1 MGELRV
7 IAGLWKGRWIKVRTG
22 GRGETP
28 RPTADRVRTSLFDR
42 LTPQLPGA
50 CVLDLFA
57 GSGALGIEA
66 LSRGAAHA
74 TFVEN
79 SAPTVRTLVEN
90 LRSLGLKPTGL
101 AMTGLAPP
109 ERRAS
114 GPRESA
120 EPATSGVPSGSA
132 PAATT
137 DIRFEDVFRALGHFE
152 RGEARF
158 RIVFADPP
166 YASGHAA
173 RLVTWFDESPL
184 LEAGGLLVI
193 EHDRREALPV
203 GAGRLLALD
212 ERRYGDTVLSFYLG
226 R

>member
-22 GRGETP
+22 GRGEAP

-42 LTPQLPGA
+42 LMPQLRDA
-50 CVLDLFA
+50 RVLDLFA

-90 LRSLGLKPTGL
+90 LRSLGLSPTGL

-109 ERRAS
+109 RPRAPARLGS
-114 GPRESA
+114 P
-120 EPATSGVPSGSA
+120 EPADGGVPAGSG

-137 DIRFEDVFRALGHFE
+137 DIRFEDAFRALGHLE
-152 RGEARF
+152 RGELRF
-158 RIVFADPP
+158 RIIFADPP
-166 YASGHAA
+166 YACGHAA
-173 RLVTWFDESPL
+173 RLVTSLDESPL
-184 LEAGGLLVI
+184 LERGGLLVI
-193 EHDRREALPV
+193 EHDRREELP
-203 GAGRLLALD
+203 AGGRRVEAAD
-212 ERRYGDTVLSFYLG
+212 QRRYGDTVLSFYLG